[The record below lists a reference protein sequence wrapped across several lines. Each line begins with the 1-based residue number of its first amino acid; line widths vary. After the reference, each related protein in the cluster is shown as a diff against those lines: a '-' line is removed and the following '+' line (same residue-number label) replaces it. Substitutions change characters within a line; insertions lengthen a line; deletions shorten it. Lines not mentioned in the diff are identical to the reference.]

1 MTVRRLLPLSGIV
14 FVVLL
19 VIAVVGLGGD
29 TPESKASAADVAT
42 FYGDES
48 GRQFIA
54 AFVLAATAP
63 FVVLF
68 ASSFASRQWP
78 DDHHHASVWQR
89 VLVAGSAVTAAAS
102 VIAALLHFALA
113 DGADQNVSP
122 TALQALNVLD
132 ANAWVPFNSG
142 LGVMMLGAAG
152 LLLTGALIPR
162 WLGWLA
168 LILSVAL
175 FIPWADFIALII
187 SLVWIIVVSVMF
199 YRTGAD
205 EGREQPA
212 IL

>member
-1 MTVRRLLPLSGIV
+1 MSVRRLLPLSGIV

-19 VIAVVGLGGD
+19 VVAVVVLGGD
-29 TPESKASAADVAT
+29 TPESKASAAEVAT
-42 FYGDES
+42 FYGDEAT
-48 GRQFIA
+48 RQFIA

-63 FVVLF
+63 FIVLF

-152 LLLTGALIPR
+152 LLLTGSLLPR

-168 LILSVAL
+168 LLLGVAL
-175 FIPWADFIALII
+175 FIPFADFAALIV
-187 SLVWIIVVSVMF
+187 SLLWIIVVSVML
-199 YRTGAD
+199 YRTDAAD
-205 EGREQPA
+205 LEPAPA
-212 IL
+212 IR

>member
-1 MTVRRLLPLSGIV
+1 MAVRRLLPLSGIV

-19 VIAVVGLGGD
+19 IVAVVGLGGS
-29 TPESKASAADVAT
+29 TPESKASAADVAA

-48 GRQFIA
+48 ARQFFA

-63 FVVLF
+63 FIVFF
-68 ASSFASRQWP
+68 ASSFASRQWA

-102 VIAALLHFALA
+102 VVAALLHFALA

-132 ANAWVPFNSG
+132 ANAWVPFNAG
-142 LGVMMLGAAG
+142 LGVMMLGGAG
-152 LLLTGALIPR
+152 LLLTGSLLPR

-168 LILSVAL
+168 VLLGVAL
-175 FIPWADFIALII
+175 FIPYADFIALII
-187 SLVWIIVVSVMF
+187 SLLWILVVSVMLF
-199 YRTGAD
+199 RTESTDVGPP
-205 EGREQPA
+205 PA

>member
-1 MTVRRLLPLSGIV
+1 L
-14 FVVLL
+14 LL
-19 VIAVVGLGGD
+19 VAVVGLGGD

-42 FYGDES
+42 FYRDQAT
-48 GRQFIA
+48 RQFIA

-63 FVVLF
+63 FIVFF

-89 VLVAGSAVTAAAS
+89 VLVAGSAVVAAAC
-102 VIAALLHFALA
+102 VVAALLHFALA

-132 ANAWVPFNSG
+132 ANAWVPFNAA

-152 LLLTGALIPR
+152 LLLTGSLLPR

-168 LILSVAL
+168 LLLGVAL
-175 FIPWADFIALII
+175 FVLYADFIALII
-187 SLVWIIVVSVMF
+187 SLLWILVVSVML
-199 YRTGAD
+199 YRLADPLDATGATA
-205 EGREQPA
+205 RTQ
-212 IL
+212 

>member
-1 MTVRRLLPLSGIV
+1 LSGIV

-19 VIAVVGLGGD
+19 IVAVVGLGGD
-29 TPESKASAADVAT
+29 TPESKASAAEVAA
-42 FYGDES
+42 FYSDEQA
-48 GRQFIA
+48 RQFIA

-63 FVVLF
+63 FIVFF

-102 VIAALLHFALA
+102 VIAALLHFALV

-152 LLLTGALIPR
+152 LLLTGTLLPR

-168 LILSVAL
+168 LLLGVAL
-175 FIPWADFIALII
+175 FIPYADFIALII
-187 SLVWIIVVSVMF
+187 SLLWILVVSLML
-199 YRTGAD
+199 YRTD
-205 EGREQPA
+205 STDLEPA
-212 IL
+212 PVIR